1 MKIIEQTEA
10 RLAFKIGIPLI
21 NWTQCDL
28 DRTTGRARIR
38 RVTFF
43 WPRKTVDI
51 PLGEIQA
58 VSLMGGAGAENSVYE
73 YPMLTLN
80 SGECIKLAV
89 HQYSQS
95 RKAVDAVGAFL
106 QQGSPTSAPRA

>member
-1 MKIIEQTEA
+1 MKIIEQTQA
-10 RLAFKIGIPLI
+10 RLAFKIGMPLLG
-21 NWTQCDL
+21 WTHCDL
-28 DRTTGRARIR
+28 NRTTGRARIR
-38 RVTFF
+38 RVVLF

-51 PLGEIQA
+51 PLDEIQA
-58 VSLMGGAGAENSVYE
+58 VSLVGATGAENSVYE

-80 SGECIKLAV
+80 SGECIKMAV

-106 QQGSPTSAPRA
+106 QQGSPASAPSA